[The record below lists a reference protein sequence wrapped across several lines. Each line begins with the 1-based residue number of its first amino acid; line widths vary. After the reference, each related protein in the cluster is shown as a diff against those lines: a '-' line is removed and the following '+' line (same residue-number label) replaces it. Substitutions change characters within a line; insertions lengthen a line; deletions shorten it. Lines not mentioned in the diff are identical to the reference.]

1 MFWAARY
8 CTASCLCC
16 FCPKKLE
23 EIASPGRKNFVATPE
38 NKHWGWWNSGKASEA
53 TEASPG
59 LGHLFSHR
67 ASCCVLSMDCLI
79 HATTWNVGIICPFY
93 RGGHQGQAG
102 LKDLLMVPL
111 PKMSELGIKLKSDS
125 KAYIISATSHRPYM
139 SYLYSCV
146 YSGKHRGR
154 HLILQN
160 LEINSLF
167 V

>member
-1 MFWAARY
+1 MLF
-8 CTASCLCC
+8 L
-16 FCPKKLE
+16 PKEAWRDSQSWEKKSSVPVVFLWQPQRTSIGVDGTREKLQ
-23 EIASPGRKNFVATPE
+23 RQQ
-38 NKHWGWWNSGKASEA
+38 
-53 TEASPG
+53 EASSG
-59 LGHLFSHR
+59 LGHLFLYR

-93 RGGHQGQAG
+93 RGGHQGQAE

-125 KAYIISATSHRPYM
+125 KACIVSATSHRPYM

-154 HLILQN
+154 HLTLQN